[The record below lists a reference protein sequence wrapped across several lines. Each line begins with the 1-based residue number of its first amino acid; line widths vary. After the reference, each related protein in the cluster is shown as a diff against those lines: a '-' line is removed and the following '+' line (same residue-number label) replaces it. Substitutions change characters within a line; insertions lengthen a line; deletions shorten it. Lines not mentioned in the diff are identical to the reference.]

1 MLWDGDISFPATA
14 KAGCCL
20 NVSFPVAILISEI
33 KNLKYNML
41 NLEKEGSGMFEVFT
55 IIPIF
60 LPDHISPWFHCR
72 LRHQAHKEL
81 YAYKQVR

>member
-1 MLWDGDISFPATA
+1 MLWDGDISFPVTA

-60 LPDHISPWFHCR
+60 LPDLTFLPGFLAGSGI
-72 LRHQAHKEL
+72 RHTKSFTPTN
-81 YAYKQVR
+81 R

>member
-1 MLWDGDISFPATA
+1 MLGDGDVAFPATG

-41 NLEKEGSGMFEVFT
+41 NLGKWNV
-55 IIPIF
+55 
-60 LPDHISPWFHCR
+60 
-72 LRHQAHKEL
+72 
-81 YAYKQVR
+81 